1 VDFLVSDPD
10 TVVLGNARAESMY
23 CFLTIVFFTVVAG
36 VIFRFL
42 AYDTG
47 FRKELRGA
55 IDREMKP
62 LPKKTALFF
71 IVPPWLLL
79 CGWFYNATLGSK
91 FFALKKEGEGADR
104 VWTFVYEYPHRERR
118 VPAAQVDTWGNYVI
132 WKRRYVKHALVARV
146 GEDHRIMSS
155 GLDPDAY
162 RKQAEILRSWG
173 ISIVTVDPKDGE
185 PLPR

>member
-1 VDFLVSDPD
+1 M
-10 TVVLGNARAESMY
+10 LGNARAESMY
-23 CFLTIVFFTVVAG
+23 CFLTIFFFTVVAG

-62 LPKKTALFF
+62 LPKRTALFF
-71 IVPPWLLL
+71 ILPPWLLL

-91 FFALKKEGEGADR
+91 FFALKKEGKGTDL
-104 VWTFVYEYPHRERR
+104 VWNFIYEYPHRERR
-118 VPAAQVDTWGNYVI
+118 VPAAEVDKWGGYVV
-132 WKRRYVKHALVARV
+132 WKRRYVKHSLVARF

-155 GLDPDAY
+155 GLDPDAF
-162 RKQAEILRSWG
+162 RKQAETLRAWG
-173 ISIVTVDPKDGE
+173 INIVTEDPETKG
-185 PLPR
+185 PPSR